1 MGWTL
6 FFMMVILKIPMV
18 AALWLVWY
26 AIKAEPEP
34 EEDTAEDDR
43 GPRRKLPPLPRWPR
57 RGPVR
62 RRRRLQACSLP
73 AGRSPSASQRP
84 APAYA
89 RRPER
94 V

>member
-6 FFMMVILKIPMV
+6 FFMIVILKIPMI

-26 AIKAEPEP
+26 AVKAVPEP

-43 GPRRKLPPLPRWPR
+43 GPRRKNPPMPRWPR
-57 RGPVR
+57 RGPV
-62 RRRRLQACSLP
+62 LGGGDCKP
-73 AGRSPSASQRP
+73 APCPQEVTERIQRP

>member
-6 FFMMVILKIPMV
+6 FFMIVILKIPMI

-26 AIKAEPEP
+26 AVKAVPEP
-34 EEDTAEDDR
+34 EEDAAEDDR
-43 GPRRKLPPLPRWPR
+43 GPRRKLPPTPRWPR
-57 RGPVR
+57 RGPV
-62 RRRRLQACSLP
+62 LGGGNCKP
-73 AGRSPSASQRP
+73 APCPQEATERVQRP

>member
-6 FFMMVILKIPMV
+6 FFMIVILKIPMI
-18 AALWLVWY
+18 AALWLIWY
-26 AIKAEPEP
+26 AVKAVPEP
-34 EEDTAEDDR
+34 DEDTAGEDR
-43 GPRRKLPPLPRWPR
+43 GPRRKLPPMPRWPR
-57 RGPVR
+57 RGPT
-62 RRRRLQACSLP
+62 LGGGDCKP
-73 AGRSPSASQRP
+73 APCPQEATKRIERP

>member
-6 FFMMVILKIPMV
+6 VFMIVILKIPMI
-18 AALWLVWY
+18 AALWLIWY
-26 AIKAEPEP
+26 AVKEVPEAE
-34 EEDTAEDDR
+34 EETPDSDR
-43 GPRRKLPPLPRWPR
+43 GPRRKLPPMPRWPR
-57 RGPVR
+57 RGPV
-62 RRRRLQACSLP
+62 LGGGDCKP
-73 AGRSPSASQRP
+73 APCPEASERIERP